1 MYEVR
6 KNKKGKYAVYKD
18 NAKRASKVFSSEKE
32 AQLYVSRMTK
42 KKTAGLK
49 KRFGVK
55 GFVLVVLMIV
65 CIFGF
70 FFIKESFFSQYTPK
84 QTFVFEDADLKIHF
98 LEFGN

>member
-49 KRFGVK
+49 K
-55 GFVLVVLMIV
+55 
-65 CIFGF
+65 
-70 FFIKESFFSQYTPK
+70 
-84 QTFVFEDADLKIHF
+84 DLA
-98 LEFGN
+98 